1 MNKPCGGNHCVLPRG
16 TAARVRV
23 AVRKVQRH
31 PLTKKTLRATFKIQK
46 HVVRGATLG
55 VLPSG
60 INDLVFHH
68 AQLSLDEAI
77 HIVID
82 QASVSSMS
90 AILAIIL
97 LASRSALSD

>member
-1 MNKPCGGNHCVLPRG
+1 MNKPC
-16 TAARVRV
+16 VRTLV

-31 PLTKKTLRATFKIQK
+31 PLTKKTLRASVKIQK
-46 HVVRGATLG
+46 HIIRGATLG

-97 LASRSALSD
+97 LASRSALSE

>member
-1 MNKPCGGNHCVLPRG
+1 MITAPGTPCRV
-16 TAARVRV
+16 VRV

-31 PLTKKTLRATFKIQK
+31 PLTQKTLRASIKIQK
-46 HVVRGATLG
+46 HVIRNATLG
-55 VLPSG
+55 VIPSG
-60 INDLVFHH
+60 INDLMFHH

-90 AILAIIL
+90 AILTIIL
-97 LASRSALSD
+97 LAARSVSE

>member
-1 MNKPCGGNHCVLPRG
+1 MNKPC
-16 TAARVRV
+16 VRTLV

-31 PLTKKTLRATFKIQK
+31 PLTQKTLRTGIRLQK
-46 HVVRGATLG
+46 HIVRGATLG

-68 AQLSLDEAI
+68 AQLNIDEAI
-77 HIVID
+77 HLVID
-82 QASVSSMS
+82 QASISSMS

-97 LASRSALSD
+97 LAARSAGSD

>member
-1 MNKPCGGNHCVLPRG
+1 M
-16 TAARVRV
+16 

-31 PLTKKTLRATFKIQK
+31 PLTKKTLRASVKIHK

-55 VLPSG
+55 VIPSG

-97 LASRSALSD
+97 LASRSSLSD

>member
-1 MNKPCGGNHCVLPRG
+1 MNKPC
-16 TAARVRV
+16 VRTLV

-31 PLTKKTLRATFKIQK
+31 PLTKKTLRASVKIQK

-55 VLPSG
+55 VIPSG

-97 LASRSALSD
+97 LASRSALSE

>member
-1 MNKPCGGNHCVLPRG
+1 MNKPC
-16 TAARVRV
+16 VRTLV
-23 AVRKVQRH
+23 AVRRVQRH
-31 PLTKKTLRATFKIQK
+31 PLTQKTLRTGIRLQK
-46 HVVRGATLG
+46 HIVRGATLG

-97 LASRSALSD
+97 LAARSAGSD